1 MNTNTDN
8 LSTFDAELT
17 DTYGGEANY
26 SWVRRA
32 SFQAPRDA
40 SDTTLVRM
48 GKAALQ
54 MTGQRCTRS
63 TYGDTIQLDVVG
75 ACMRAFI
82 TYRDD
87 PLKLKGFAGT
97 TANRS

>member
-1 MNTNTDN
+1 MNTNDIA
-8 LSTFDAELT
+8 TFDVEVT
-17 DTYGGEANY
+17 DTFAGEANY

-48 GKAALQ
+48 GKKALG
-54 MTGQRCTRS
+54 MTGQRCDRS

-75 ACMRAFI
+75 ACIRAFI
-82 TYRDD
+82 SFRDE
-87 PLKLKGFAGT
+87 A
-97 TANRS
+97 

>member
-1 MNTNTDN
+1 MNTTND
-8 LSTFDAELT
+8 LATFDAEVT

-40 SDTTLVRM
+40 SDATLVRL
-48 GKAALQ
+48 GKKALD
-54 MTGQRCTRS
+54 MTGQRCTRT

-75 ACMRAFI
+75 ACVRAFI
-82 TYRDD
+82 TYRDE
-87 PLKLKGFAGT
+87 A
-97 TANRS
+97 